1 MLLID
6 CPFCGPRDEIEFRCG
21 GQSHI
26 RRPGPAADVSDAEWC
41 AYLFERRNP
50 RGLHFE
56 RWVHIAGCGL
66 WFNLA
71 RDTATHRVAAD
82 YAMTDPKPE
91 PLT

>member
-1 MLLID
+1 MLLIE

-26 RRPGPAADVSDAEWC
+26 QRPGPASQVPDAEWA

-50 RGLHFE
+50 RGMHFE
-56 RWVHIAGCGL
+56 RWVHVAGCGQ

-71 RDTATHRVAAD
+71 RDTTTHRIEAV
-82 YAMTDPKPE
+82 YAMTDARPE
-91 PLT
+91 LAT